1 MEYPE
6 EIYATLDGGL
16 LTSNAG
22 AGWGRHLTLDVGYD
36 VGYVAGKTEQSDYI
50 ESMSSLESV
59 LTDVEQLEGEDLP
72 FVKRLIERT
81 VRAVRAEQ
89 ADPLAGYSNLTAAI
103 KAGEPIDWAKL
114 DGKKVQCD
122 NPDVGTNR
130 GELGRNETYT
140 SERSAGWFY
149 KSMDKTY
156 VRSLIDAWRGDDGLT
171 LWVEGEIPL
180 ARKTADQLE
189 VGTYFRGEI
198 PGYMEGE
205 AYVGG
210 EEFGIGKRVHR
221 SPSMIESTVPASNWV
236 VLEEYGPFYKPDVK

>member
-1 MEYPE
+1 M
-6 EIYATLDGGL
+6 
-16 LTSNAG
+16 
-22 AGWGRHLTLDVGYD
+22 
-36 VGYVAGKTEQSDYI
+36 SDK
-50 ESMSSLESV
+50 SMMDSILSDLESKGSEWDE
-59 LTDVEQLEGEDLP
+59 TDV
-72 FVKRLIERT
+72 RSLIER
-81 VRAVRAEQ
+81 AFEAGKADQ
-89 ADPLAGYSNLTAAI
+89 SDPLAGYSNLTAAI

-156 VRSLIDAWRGDDGLT
+156 VRSLIDAWRGDDGWT

-189 VGTYFRGEI
+189 VGTYFLGKARGDD
-198 PGYMEGE
+198 PYL
-205 AYVGG
+205 AYVGRQL
-210 EEFGIGKRVHR
+210 GID
-221 SPSMIESTVPASNWV
+221 TVKTIYYAPDMLKAITPASEWV
-236 VLEEYGPFYKPDVK
+236 VLEEYGPFQKPEDK

>member
-6 EIYATLDGGL
+6 EIYATRDGGL

-22 AGWGRHLTLDVGYD
+22 ACWGRRHAFDVGY
-36 VGYVAGKTEQSDYI
+36 GAGKTEQSDYI

-89 ADPLAGYSNLTAAI
+89 PDHLAGYSNLTAAI

-156 VRSLIDAWRGDDGLT
+156 VRSLIDAWRGNHGWT

-180 ARKTADQLE
+180 IRKTADQLDYY
-189 VGTYFRGEI
+189 TYFYGHTPGEK
-198 PGYMEGE
+198 PVM

-210 EEFGIGKRVHR
+210 RSEPWSGRRVHYAPCMATSLTR
-221 SPSMIESTVPASNWV
+221 ASSWV
-236 VLEEYGPFYKPDVK
+236 VLEEYGTSPKPEDK